1 FVISM
6 AMAPRL
12 ATEFFPKVDAGEF
25 ILNVAAPEGT
35 RLEKTEAIVGRVEEV
50 VRKVIPQNEL
60 DQVVANIGL
69 PQGWMVLYT
78 PVTGPH
84 QAFVLVSLAKG
95 HAGRTDEY
103 IDRIRADLR
112 RDVSGLKFSFQTG
125 GVVSDV
131 INAGLPAPVDIKIS
145 GPKLADLN

>member
-1 FVISM
+1 
-6 AMAPRL
+6 
-12 ATEFFPKVDAGEF
+12 
-25 ILNVAAPEGT
+25 
-35 RLEKTEAIVGRVEEV
+35 
-50 VRKVIPQNEL
+50 
-60 DQVVANIGL
+60 
-69 PQGWMVLYT
+69 MVLYT
-78 PVTGPH
+78 PVAGPH
-84 QAFVLVSLAKG
+84 QAFVLVSLVKG

-145 GPKLADLN
+145 GRKLPDLNDAATKIRAVGPSVPGTLDVRVRRGMVYPESHLTVDHVREG